1 MILVTVGTEKFPF
14 NRLMQ
19 WIDNLIEDGVISAAE
34 EVVIQAGSC
43 TFVPSQTNNF
53 SVLPIQEFTQ
63 LLASARLII
72 AHCGEGTLDLLA
84 QATQPFVLV
93 PRSYSYGEHVDD
105 HQIELAQQLTTQGI
119 PTANS
124 QEELAQFLAAPVKA
138 NQVATPSDYY
148 AQVSLMLD
156 REFNGLSHSS
166 LIPAWT

>member
-19 WIDNLIEDGVISAAE
+19 WIDNLIEDGVISVAE

-53 SVLPIQEFTQ
+53 SILPAQEFTK

-105 HQIELAQQLTTQGI
+105 HQVELAQQLTTQGI
-119 PTANS
+119 PTANT
-124 QEELAQFLAAPVKA
+124 QQELAQFLAAPVKA
-138 NQVATPSDYY
+138 NQIATPSDYY
-148 AQVSLMLD
+148 AQVCSMLD
-156 REFNGLSHSS
+156 EEFGNAKSYNLS
-166 LIPAWT
+166 PAWA